1 MRSFEIFDLHDYYDF
16 NYAIESR
23 ADTIVEKVLSGQ
35 YRAES
40 PLVYRL
46 EKSFGV
52 CRHVMVPTPSD
63 ALVFQLLT
71 DSLYKSVIKKQ
82 PSEGAFYARDRH
94 TMRLPHEHQE
104 ARSYPWFILWPKFQ
118 KDIWQF
124 SRSHHYLV
132 TTDLSNYYDTIGLRE
147 LRHVISSIAKSK
159 EVHLDLLFSLI
170 EDLSWK
176 PDYLPTSQKGLPI
189 IDIEAPRLLA
199 HALLFEVDYVLK
211 RRTKN
216 NFVRWMDDINFGV
229 SDKREAFVI
238 LGEINDVLKSR
249 GLALNLGKTEI
260 MTAQQAQFHFLFR
273 ENVKLSRIQA
283 RARKLKTLRARK
295 RLAGRLQVELE
306 RHIRGCKARNK
317 DKVTKRYLSIL
328 GILRMPVALSQVK
341 RLYIN
346 HPPLRTSV
354 LKYLAKLSFS
364 KRVANTLVELWDGT
378 QFYDDVTRFSF
389 VQAVVEWQVPC
400 NNMGLAFLTKI
411 ELRLK
416 SFSTAFD
423 WLCYLVFL
431 AKYGESHK
439 ILNAVQIGRTFGSKE
454 PFFARQRIAVL
465 SRGLAVNASVV
476 LRAWRTERLSG
487 YSDSASVAN
496 SLLQFAGGNFPHKTH
511 RLYTYLFPK
520 KPQNPYPL
528 PKFLLLCTLAYGD
541 TRSRQT
547 VRRGEVDSHVSDP
560 WYRHWLKQIN
570 RYWVS

>member
-35 YRAES
+35 YRAEA

-46 EKSFGV
+46 EKAFGV
-52 CRHVMVPTPSD
+52 CRHVMIPTPSD

-71 DSLYKSVIKKQ
+71 DSLYKSVIQKQ
-82 PSEGAFYARDRH
+82 PSKGAFYARDRH
-94 TMRLPHEHQE
+94 TMRLPHEHVE
-104 ARSYPWFILWPKFQ
+104 AEAYPWFLLWPKFQ
-118 KDIWQF
+118 KEIWQF
-124 SRSHHYLV
+124 SRSHRYLV

-147 LRHVISSIAKSK
+147 LRHVISSIAKSR

-229 SDKREAFVI
+229 SDRRDAYVI
-238 LGEINDVLKSR
+238 LGEVNDVLKSR

-260 MTAQQAQFHFLFR
+260 MTAQQAQFHFMFR

-283 RARKLKTLRARK
+283 RARKLRTSQAK
-295 RLAGRLQVELE
+295 GRLSIRLRNKLV
-306 RHIRGCKARNK
+306 RHIKTCRARNK

-328 GILRMPVALSQVK
+328 GILRVPTALAEVK
-341 RLYIN
+341 DIYISR
-346 HPPLRTSV
+346 PALRASV
-354 LKYLAKLSFS
+354 LKYLAKLPYTRKVVKTFI
-364 KRVANTLVELWDGT
+364 ELWDQT
-378 QFYDDVTRFSF
+378 DFYDDVARFSF
-389 VQAVVEWQVPC
+389 VRAVIDWQVPY
-400 NNMGLAFLTKI
+400 NKTGFAFINEI
-411 ELRLK
+411 EVRLRNPG
-416 SFSTAFD
+416 TPFD

-431 AKYGESHK
+431 AKYGEPHK
-439 ILNAVQIGRTFGSKE
+439 VLGAVQSGRKFGAKE

-465 SRGLAVNASVV
+465 SRGLAINPRTVFRS
-476 LRAWRTERLSG
+476 WRMERLTG

-496 SLLQFAGGNFPHKTH
+496 NLLEFARGTFPHKTH
-511 RLYTYLFPK
+511 RLYNYLFPT

-528 PKFLLLCTLAYGD
+528 PKFLLLCALAY
-541 TRSRQT
+541 SEASAKKK
-547 VRRGEVDSHVSDP
+547 VSHAELNAHLRDP
-560 WYRHWLKQIN
+560 WYRHWLKQIQP
-570 RYWVS
+570 YWN